1 VKILLINP
9 NRYRTPPVP
18 PLGLE
23 YLENALSYTQHECR
37 ICDLCFSADPLAV
50 LQSEIDRFTPDVAGV
65 TVRNI
70 DTVIAS
76 NNVFFLDDI
85 KCVVDHLKMH
95 GIPVIA
101 GGMGYSFI
109 PDGILAY
116 LGADWGVRGP
126 GERAIVHMLDLL
138 ELEPPPVGTVFDGW
152 AFGFDSEKP
161 VKRGSSVDYER
172 YIKEG
177 GLVGFET
184 QKGCKERCSYCCE
197 GSEKVIFRSPQRIVE
212 ELGMLAERGFTD
224 YHLCDTE
231 FNQDLSF
238 CHAFLETLINKGPA
252 IRWTLYMKSSPY
264 DEDLFRLLAQSGAY
278 LITLSIPTGEDGL
291 VHAREITR
299 LAKKY
304 VIKIAVDMLVGLP
317 GETLESVKRNIEALR
332 DIQPDTAGVNSTLRL
347 YPGDLSRSIF
357 TSEEY
362 RNYLSGAVQDN
373 PDCIR
378 PVFYSHITVDNLRD
392 IIGDDPLFKIE
403 GFERT
408 SNYERLQR

>member
-1 VKILLINP
+1 MKILLINP

-23 YLENALSYTQHECR
+23 YLENALMNTQHECR
-37 ICDLCFSADPLAV
+37 ICDLCFSADPLTV
-50 LQSEIDRFTPDVAGV
+50 LESEVARFAPDVAGV

-85 KCVVDHLKMH
+85 KSVVNRLKMH

-101 GGMGYSFI
+101 GGVGYSFI

-126 GERAIVHMLDLL
+126 GERAIVHILDLL
-138 ELEPPPVGTVFDGW
+138 ESEPPPVGTVFDGW
-152 AFGFDSEKP
+152 ALGFDPEKP
-161 VKRGSSVDYER
+161 VKRGDSVDYER
-172 YIKEG
+172 YIKED

-184 QKGCKERCSYCCE
+184 QKGCKEHCSYCCE
-197 GSEKVIFRSPQRIVE
+197 GRGTVLFRSPRRIVG
-212 ELGMLAERGFTD
+212 ELGMLAEHGFTD
-224 YHLCDTE
+224 FHLCDTE

-238 CHAFLETLINKGPA
+238 CHTFLETLINKGPT

-278 LITLSIPTGEDGL
+278 LITLSIPTGKNSFE
-291 VHAREITR
+291 HAREITR

-304 VIKIAVDMLVGLP
+304 GIKIAVDMLVGLP
-317 GETLESVKRNIEALR
+317 GETLESVKRKIETLR

-347 YPGDLSRSIF
+347 YPGELSRSIF
-357 TSEEY
+357 ESEEY
-362 RNYLSGAVQDN
+362 RNYLSGAVNDN
-373 PDCIR
+373 PDLIR

-408 SNYERLQR
+408 SNYERLRR